1 MLSSPCLRTDPRELA
16 KIWPV
21 FACFLALFWVCF
33 ACVFSLVF
41 GVFLCWFFGC
51 IKMLPRMFRFLLFG
65 CIFGPKP
72 FPALHFNISAV
83 GFLYFSWS
91 EFFYHTV
98 TPRQSVTPI
107 HFNKTTLQIGNT
119 GVMVV
124 ANNIITICDIFA
136 LGSKTARFIV
146 IMRKWAFM
154 VKKHRTP
161 SECKKCKKCKKD

>member
-1 MLSSPCLRTDPRELA
+1 
-16 KIWPV
+16 V
-21 FACFLALFWVCF
+21 FFGVVLIAGFYR
-33 ACVFSLVF
+33 VF

-51 IKMLPRMFRFLLFG
+51 IKMLPRIFRFLLFG
-65 CIFGPKP
+65 SIFSPKP

-83 GFLYFSWS
+83 GFLYFRWS

-107 HFNKTTLQIGNT
+107 HFNKTALQIGDI

-124 ANNIITICDIFA
+124 ANNIITVCDIFA
-136 LGSKTARFIV
+136 LSSKTARFIV

-161 SECKKCKKCKKD
+161 PECKKCKKCKKD